1 MAEFARAFITGYPI
15 DRSLSPYIHH
25 YWLQFYNLKGSYE
38 AVPTSGESFPRFLAD
53 IGQKGF
59 CGGNIAVPHKEAA
72 LALVARPTA
81 EAASLGAVNMVWLED
96 GLLCGDNS
104 NWQGFITNLDEYVA
118 GWPSETALILGA
130 GAFIRAVI
138 YALLKRGFTRLVLA
152 GSTREPL
159 AALADFFR
167 SKTKAKIEICALT
180 DVNGVLPQAGLLVNT
195 GGLALAPAAASLFAG
210 VVGDSPGQ
218 AEEAGIE
225 PKPFDFMDFS
235 RVKPGTIAAES
246 AATALQTPFLRAAA
260 AAGLKTVDGLGM
272 LLHQAVFGFERWFGQ
287 RPQVTAEL
295 RNYVAGIAARTS
307 G

>member
-1 MAEFARAFITGYPI
+1 MAEFARAFITGSPV

-38 AVPTSGESFPRFLAD
+38 AVSTSEESFPRFLAN

-59 CGGNIAVPHKEAA
+59 CGGNIAAPHKEAA
-72 LALVARPTA
+72 LALVARPTV

-104 NWQGFITNLDEYVA
+104 NWQGFIANLDEYAA
-118 GWPSETALILGA
+118 GWPGKTALILGA
-130 GAFIRAVI
+130 GPFIRAVI
-138 YALLKRGFTRLVLA
+138 YALLQRGFTRLVLA

-159 AALADFFR
+159 KALADFFQ
-167 SKTKAKIEICALT
+167 SKTKARIEICALT
-180 DVNGVLPQAGLLVNT
+180 NVNEVLPQAGLLVNT
-195 GGLALAPAAASLFAG
+195 GGLAPAAASLFAG
-210 VVGDSPGQ
+210 AMGDSPGQ

-246 AATALQTPFLRAAA
+246 VAQALPTPFLRAAA

-272 LLHQAVFGFERWFGQ
+272 LLHQAAFGFERWFGQ
-287 RPQVTAEL
+287 RPLVSPEL
-295 RNYVAGIAARTS
+295 RNYIAGIAARTS